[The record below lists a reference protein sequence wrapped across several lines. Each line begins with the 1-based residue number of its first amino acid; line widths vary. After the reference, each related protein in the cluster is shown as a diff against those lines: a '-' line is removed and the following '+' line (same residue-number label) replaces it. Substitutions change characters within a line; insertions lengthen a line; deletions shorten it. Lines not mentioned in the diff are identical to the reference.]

1 MLTGSYT
8 GMCMGPKPFPPDAIR
23 VREVWHRRLKRIGY
37 HALARGMQDRS
48 DHYKAAQVALGV
60 FKGIGEFAPD
70 QQITAQSFSIT
81 LAPDLQAALLGKPN
95 ALGPGAV
102 AAVPV

>member
-1 MLTGSYT
+1 
-8 GMCMGPKPFPPDAIR
+8 MGPKPFPPDAIR

-60 FKGIGEFAPD
+60 MKGIGEFAPD
-70 QQITAQSFSIT
+70 QQITPQHFAIT
-81 LAPDLQAALLGKPN
+81 LAPDLQAALLGKPSV
-95 ALGPGAV
+95 LGPGTPTEPIALKDV
-102 AAVPV
+102 DDREVR